1 MQLEE
6 EKKCLRLSRR
16 VSYSRVVMFNHKHF
30 PLVIIITRALC
41 IIIDSCAIIMS
52 SF

>member
-1 MQLEE
+1 VQLEE

-16 VSYSRVVMFNHKHF
+16 VSYSRVAMFNHKHF

>member
-1 MQLEE
+1 VQLEE

-16 VSYSRVVMFNHKHF
+16 VSYSGVVIFNHKHF
-30 PLVIIITRALC
+30 PLVIIITWALC

-52 SF
+52 NF